1 MQAGPAVAR
10 TSDGGLSWTVA
21 KHTPRILQMTF
32 ADATHGYALD
42 VTGMYNVNGIV
53 STSDG
58 GTTWVRVSVPI
69 FPTG

>member
-1 MQAGPAVAR
+1 
-10 TSDGGLSWTVA
+10 
-21 KHTPRILQMTF
+21 MTF

-42 VTGMYNVNGIV
+42 VTGTNDVNGIL

-58 GTTWVRVSVPI
+58 GTTWERVAVPI